1 MEHKKIYLAGPE
13 VFLEDAVQLA
23 ERKKAICAAH
33 GLRGLFPLDAGLDLS
48 GLAPQAAGL
57 AIYEANIALIEAADA
72 CIANVTPF
80 RGPSL
85 DPGTAYEIG
94 HMRGL
99 GKPVFAYSN
108 APEHFAER
116 TRLYCAASG
125 ERDAEG
131 LLIEDFGLTDNLM
144 IDGAVMR
151 AGPGIEIDKS
161 GQGWHGL
168 KAFEICVR
176 RAAEFLATV

>member
-13 VFLEDAVQLA
+13 VFLREAVEIA
-23 ERKKAICAAH
+23 DRKKAICAAY
-33 GLRGLFPLDAGLDLS
+33 GLCGLFPLDAGLDLS
-48 GLAPQAAGL
+48 GLEPQAAGL

-108 APEHFAER
+108 AAGDFAQR
-116 TRLYCAASG
+116 TRAHCGVSG
-125 ERDAEG
+125 ERDGEG

-144 IDGAVMR
+144 IDGAVFQ
-151 AGPGIEIDKS
+151 AGYGVEQQADDA
-161 GQGWHGL
+161 GFAGL
-168 KAFEICVR
+168 AAFEICVR
-176 RAAEFLATV
+176 RAAAVLGV